1 MSHGEGV
8 RRIGRIVAQATRP
21 AILLLLV
28 GAGSFP
34 FQTGAAQS
42 DQDAEV
48 VVDPEAS
55 TSPTLE
61 PEDDPS
67 DGTAQSVSSSVTP
80 MVAPVPFK
88 NTQLGWG
95 LMLMGG
101 LIHRFDSDPTV
112 KPSTGMLGG
121 FYTENGS
128 WGIMAVENAKLG
140 GDKWRLRVLLS
151 HPEIRY
157 DFYGIGQESGDA
169 GKSIG
174 LQQNMNMVVGAVL
187 RRVAQ
192 GVYLGI
198 TSLYMDASVALRDTT
213 GLGGVLPV
221 PVPTD
226 TARTGLFA
234 WGVQGEVDTRN
245 DDYWPVHGALAQL
258 RGFFFTDALGGSR
271 TFQRYRLSTAWY
283 TPLRGKQLVLASNV
297 IVCGAKSGAPFW
309 TLCAVGTGR
318 GGLRGYTQGRYRD
331 SVNTTVQTELR
342 YHSSGRFGA
351 VAFGGFGQVAPTIGD
366 IFNSEALLAGGI
378 GVRYQLTNKYPM
390 HMRFDYSWGR
400 DGDLFYFGVG
410 EAF

>member
-1 MSHGEGV
+1 LRDCAAIVTLVLGAALFSFQTA
-8 RRIGRIVAQATRP
+8 VAQ
-21 AILLLLV
+21 
-28 GAGSFP
+28 SEQ
-34 FQTGAAQS
+34 QTP
-42 DQDAEV
+42 V
-48 VVDPEAS
+48 VIDPEAA
-55 TSPTLE
+55 TSPSLQ

-67 DGTAQSVSSSVTP
+67 DGTAQSVSRSVTP
-80 MVAPVPFK
+80 MLAPVPFK

-101 LIHRFDSDPTV
+101 LVHRFDSDPTV

-128 WGIMAVENAKLG
+128 WGIMAVESAKLG

-157 DFYGIGQESGDA
+157 DFYGIGQAAGDA
-169 GKSIG
+169 GQSIG
-174 LQQNMNMVVGAVL
+174 LQQNMNMVVGAAL
-187 RRVAQ
+187 RRVVH
-192 GVYLGI
+192 GFYLGV
-198 TSLYMDASVALRDTT
+198 TSIYMDASVALRDTA

-226 TARTGLFA
+226 TARTALFA
-234 WGVQGEVDTRN
+234 WGLQGEADTRN
-245 DDYWPVHGALAQL
+245 DDYWPVHGAFAQL
-258 RGFFFTDALGGSR
+258 RAFFFTDGVLGGSR
-271 TFQRYRLSTAWY
+271 TFQRYRLSGAWY
-283 TPLRGKQLVLASNV
+283 TPVRGKQLVLASNV
-297 IVCGAKSGAPFW
+297 IVCGAKGGAPFW
-309 TLCAVGTGR
+309 TLCAIGAGR

-331 SVNTTVQTELR
+331 SVQTTLQTELR

-351 VAFGGFGQVAPTIGD
+351 VAFGGFGQVAPTVGD
-366 IFNSEALLAGGI
+366 IFKSEALFAGGL
-378 GVRYQLTNKYPM
+378 GVRYQLTNKYGM